1 MSLLQP
7 RNPFKP
13 HWRVWNALSL
23 FSDRTLYI
31 RYLRRQFF
39 LSPSFITSR
48 FFLEDRIVDLNF
60 FLLLLFQSFSLN
72 KTARLSQIIYFW
84 AFCLREITLSS
95 SMPGAYVRIIP
106 NTQRTYLGSRRTA
119 VPKSFSKESSF
130 V

>member
-1 MSLLQP
+1 LVDSSLLSLFKNLNIFLKLPSLTFLQKSFSTVFYEAKTLPLMSLLQP

-23 FSDRTLYI
+23 FPDRTLYI

-48 FFLEDRIVDLNF
+48 SFLEDRIVDLNF

-72 KTARLSQIIYFW
+72 KTARLSQIIYF
-84 AFCLREITLSS
+84 
-95 SMPGAYVRIIP
+95 
-106 NTQRTYLGSRRTA
+106 
-119 VPKSFSKESSF
+119 
-130 V
+130 